1 MGNEDKPDFGQTD
14 KDFIDVPR
22 ALFLLQPGEIPW
34 LVQDILLPGQVLGKL
49 ECRQGPALGYPIHE
63 GGRRRRHP

>member
-22 ALFLLQPGEIPW
+22 ALFLLQPGEIP
-34 LVQDILLPGQVLGKL
+34 
-49 ECRQGPALGYPIHE
+49 
-63 GGRRRRHP
+63 